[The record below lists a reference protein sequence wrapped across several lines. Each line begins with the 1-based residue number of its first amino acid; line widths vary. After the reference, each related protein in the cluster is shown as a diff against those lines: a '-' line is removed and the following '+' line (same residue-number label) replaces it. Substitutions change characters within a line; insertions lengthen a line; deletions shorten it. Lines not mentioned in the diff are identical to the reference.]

1 MQKIRCCFFVYIL
14 CLCHSIH
21 AQIEVPFLER
31 KISITGSNITVSEI
45 FKSITK
51 QTTVL
56 FSYNSILFNDARKI
70 NLNVS
75 NQPLRL
81 VLEAIFK
88 GTNQAYKLKQN
99 YIIIYQIEPQKLEEE
114 KTLKFSGYV
123 CNNRDSSA
131 LENVSI
137 YLKNGRHA
145 VLSNAYGYFAVNF
158 SRPNNKESVLISIAK
173 ENYNDTTVIIDINNL
188 KQSKIYLSAKRN
200 RLIQFSEN
208 EGLLNVDSIVTTMP
222 LTSMVSS
229 DRTFIQKWLGFKK
242 FRQNLRNINDTLFS
256 NFSLSLLPIVSTNK
270 LLSINTINKTSV
282 NLFIG
287 YSKGTKI
294 AEVGGFLNI
303 DNGNVKYV
311 QAAGAGNVVT
321 DSMYGVQAA
330 GVFNIVNKHVKGIQ
344 MAGLFNTTS
353 SLRGVQ
359 LAGLYNYSF
368 ITEGMQAAGAFN
380 LANKVEG
387 LQVAGVFNSAN
398 TIKGTQLSGLFNYS
412 KEMNGTQVSGLVNIA
427 KKAKGVQLSIIN
439 VSDTMDGIPI
449 GLFSFVRKGYKK
461 MDVSTNELLFG
472 TIGFRT
478 GVEKFHNIIFSGINI
493 NPSRPI
499 VTIGYGLGTLL
510 KISNTWC
517 FNAEASAQFLYD
529 YKLNYSDFNTIN
541 RLFLGT
547 EYRWRKKSSLAFG
560 PTLNYATISYSNN
573 RYYESIEKIIPS
585 ALYSS
590 KNNADQLDNRL
601 WLGFNVSMRF
611 F

>member
-14 CLCHSIH
+14 CFYYSIY
-21 AQIEVPFLER
+21 AQIEVPFLEK
-31 KISITGSNITVSEI
+31 KISISGSNLVISDV

-51 QTTVL
+51 QTAVL
-56 FSYNSILFNDARKI
+56 FSYNSILFNDAKRI

-81 VLEAIFK
+81 VLESVFK

-99 YIIIYQIEPQKLEEE
+99 YIIIYQIEPEKLEAE

-123 CNNRDSSA
+123 YNTSDSA
-131 LENVSI
+131 AIENVSI

-145 VLSNAYGYFAVNF
+145 ALSNVYGYFVVNF
-158 SRPNNKESVLISIAK
+158 SKPSNKESILISIAK
-173 ENYNDTTVIIDINNL
+173 ENYNDTTVIIDVNNL
-188 KQSKIYLSAKRN
+188 KQFKIYLSVKRN

-208 EGLLNVDSIVTTMP
+208 EGRLNMDSIVTTMP
-222 LTSMVSS
+222 LSTVVAN

-256 NFSLSLLPIVSTNK
+256 NFSLSLVPIISTNK

-303 DNGNVKYV
+303 DNGNVKYA
-311 QAAGAGNVVT
+311 QAAGVGNVVT

-330 GVFNIVNKHVKGIQ
+330 GAFNIVNKDVNGIQ
-344 MAGLFNTTS
+344 MAGLFNTAS
-353 SLRGVQ
+353 NLRGVQ
-359 LAGLYNYSF
+359 LAGLYNYSA
-368 ITEGMQAAGAFN
+368 IAEGMQAAGVFN
-380 LANKVEG
+380 LANRMKG
-387 LQVAGVFNSAN
+387 LQAAGVFSSAN
-398 TIKGTQLSGLFNYS
+398 TIKGIQLSGLFNYS
-412 KEMNGTQVSGLVNIA
+412 KEMNGAQVSGLVNIA

-439 VSDTMDGIPI
+439 FADTMDGIPI

-461 MDVSTNELLFG
+461 MEISTNELLFG
-472 TIGFRT
+472 NIGFRT

-510 KISNTWC
+510 KISNKWC
-517 FNAEASAQFLYD
+517 FNAEASAQMLYD

-547 EYRWRKKSSLAFG
+547 EYRWSKKASLAFG
-560 PTLNYATISYSNN
+560 PTLSFAAISYSNN

-590 KNNADQLDNRL
+590 INSVDQLDNRI